1 MACLGGDIIRL
12 FKFSNEPS
20 RCTRRAPFLR
30 MLDASTLRMDG
41 QHFGGQLKKTA
52 LNVCGQ
58 SFALSAG
65 TDTILGKNRPT
76 AFAYVYLPT
85 IAVENGMTQGER
97 EPFNMEIL
105 FMLPHHMS
113 LPGVTQLHKRQRVL
127 LSTLEQVLT

>member
-1 MACLGGDIIRL
+1 
-12 FKFSNEPS
+12 
-20 RCTRRAPFLR
+20 

-65 TDTILGKNRPT
+65 TDTIL
-76 AFAYVYLPT
+76 
-85 IAVENGMTQGER
+85 AVENGMTQGER

>member
-1 MACLGGDIIRL
+1 MIRL

-20 RCTRRAPFLR
+20 RCTLRAPFLR

-65 TDTILGKNRPT
+65 TDTILGKNH
-76 AFAYVYLPT
+76 FL
-85 IAVENGMTQGER
+85 
-97 EPFNMEIL
+97 L
-105 FMLPHHMS
+105 FLS
-113 LPGVTQLHKRQRVL
+113 WVRL
-127 LSTLEQVLT
+127 LSLTFTCLL